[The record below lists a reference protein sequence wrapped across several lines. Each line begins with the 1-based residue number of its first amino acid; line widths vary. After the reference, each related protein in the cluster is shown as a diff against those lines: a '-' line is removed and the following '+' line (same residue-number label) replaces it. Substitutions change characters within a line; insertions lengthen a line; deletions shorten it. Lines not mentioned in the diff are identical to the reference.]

1 MGSKEAKR
9 KKPENKTRVI
19 AIINQKGGVGKSTTA
34 VNLAAALG
42 EKKYKV
48 LVVDFDPQGN
58 TTSGLG
64 VDKNTI
70 ENSVY
75 DVILNDVAAEDVIKE
90 TSSHK
95 VSIIPATIQLAGAEV
110 ELVSAI
116 AREMRLKEA
125 LAPIQDSYDYVFID
139 CPPSLGVLTINALTA
154 SDSILVPIQCEFYA
168 LEGVSKL
175 LESMKMVKS
184 RLNPNLDIFGVLM
197 TMYDSRTSLSKQ
209 VAEEVK
215 GYFDDKMFKTVIPRN
230 VRLSEAPS
238 YGMSIIEYDKSSKGA
253 EAYRDLAKEVVKRG

>member
-75 DVILNDVAAEDVIKE
+75 DVILNDVAAEDVVKE

-125 LAPIQDSYDYVFID
+125 LALIQDSYDYVFID

-215 GYFDDKMFKTVIPRN
+215 SYFDDKMFKTVIPRN